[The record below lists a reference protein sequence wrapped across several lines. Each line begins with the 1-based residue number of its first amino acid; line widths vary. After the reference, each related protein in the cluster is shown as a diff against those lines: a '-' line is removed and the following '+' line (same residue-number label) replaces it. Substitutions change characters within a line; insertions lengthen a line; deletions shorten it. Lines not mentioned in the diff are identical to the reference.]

1 MTLVNRLDGFQS
13 IIESAKAQVSG
24 SANTQL
30 VEELSQVGAFLKD
43 IADLTNALEVQGNI
57 TQSNPD
63 ILALTTLLTGNIA
76 RVLKPALEA
85 QSAPV
90 AVQAQSSVQAQF
102 DANLAAQANEDALTA
117 DIQRQIAEQ
126 QGQQAQAWAT
136 EAQKVRAAQ
145 PAPTGIPTQAEVQYR
160 PAPQA
165 TPYVATPYPAGLASE
180 AEVQAYQQPAPQV
193 VVGSQ
198 PAPTAPVAGGKD
210 LTADFRAQIAGQTQQ
225 PAPVAQPTPQPT
237 ITETVQA
244 EDPLTASIRAQ
255 VNGQATSGVQAHV
268 VPAATQTQAVTPA
281 QSAMQQLFDAKLNE
295 VRSGQ

>member
-30 VEELSQVGAFLKD
+30 VEELSQVGTFLKD
-43 IADLTNALEVQGNI
+43 IAALTDALQVQGNI

-85 QSAPV
+85 Q
-90 AVQAQSSVQAQF
+90 AVQVQPAAVAQAVNPDLQAQF
-102 DANLAAQANEDALTA
+102 DAGIQEGRAAQTSEDTLTA
-117 DIQRQIAEQ
+117 DIQSQIEAQ
-126 QGQQAQAWAT
+126 RAQA
-136 EAQKVRAAQ
+136 AQ
-145 PAPTGIPTQAEVQYR
+145 

-165 TPYVATPYPAGLASE
+165 TPYVATPYPAGLVSE
-180 AEVQAYQQPAPQV
+180 AEVQAYQQSHVAQPQQIVVAGTPAP
-193 VVGSQ
+193 VGGQ
-198 PAPTAPVAGGKD
+198 D
-210 LTADFRAQIAGQTQQ
+210 LTAQFRPQITQ
-225 PAPVAQPTPQPT
+225 PAPVAPVQPTAPAHPVTQ
-237 ITETVQA
+237 TVQA

-255 VNGQATSGVQAHV
+255 VNGQPTQAVQAHV
-268 VPAATQTQAVTPA
+268 VPAATQTQAATPA
-281 QSAMQQLFDAKLNE
+281 QNAMQQLFDAKLNE